1 MASSEWA
8 RELRLLEDPK
18 MQAWLERAA
27 NRVVGELLSEGRFDL
42 CPRVVEREGNPE
54 FADRLIRCELALIA
68 DGVYPLRVALRVAIL
83 RAARDVLQ
91 TSAAIRALPEGAAL
105 LSGSPPTH
113 YAKGEITC

>member
-18 MQAWLERAA
+18 MQAWVERAA
-27 NRVVGELLSEGRFDL
+27 NRMVGELLSEGRFEL
-42 CPRVVEREGNPE
+42 CPQGVEPEGNPE

-68 DGVYPLRVALRVAIL
+68 DGAYPLRVALRIAIL

-91 TSAAIRALPEGAAL
+91 ASAAIRALPESVVHLSSPLRTPAAA
-105 LSGSPPTH
+105 GRRRV
-113 YAKGEITC
+113 